1 MDELFPEERA
11 LVAHAAPSRQQEF
24 ATGRV
29 CAREVLARAGIV
41 GFPLLRNDDRTPVWP
56 EGIVGSISH
65 TREACVVAVA
75 RRRDVLGIGLDV
87 EEEESLEPDLWP
99 IVCTGTELQWLAN
112 RASSERGRLAKA
124 IFSAKE
130 CTYKCLYPV
139 IGIPLEFDDVEIDLD
154 LESRRFRATLA
165 ASARV
170 HPLVSNALTG
180 SVLWW
185 GRWVLAGMTLR
196 LQRGRKLYRMKSR
209 SNRGGSGSGL
219 RWTRR
224 RSRHSA

>member
-11 LVAHAAPSRQQEF
+11 LVAHAAASRQREF

-41 GFPLLRNDDRTPVWP
+41 GFPLLRNGDRTPVWP

-75 RRRDVLGIGLDV
+75 RRRDFLGIGLDI
-87 EEEESLEPDLWP
+87 EAEESLEPDLWP
-99 IVCTGTELQWLAN
+99 MVCTGTELQWLAT
-112 RASSERGRLAKA
+112 RASTERGRLAKA

-154 LESRRFRATLA
+154 LESRRFRATLD
-165 ASARV
+165 ASPKM
-170 HPLVSNALTG
+170 HPLMATALTG
-180 SVLWW
+180 TVLCWK
-185 GRWVLAGMTLR
+185 RWILTGATLR
-196 LQRGRKLYRMKSR
+196 RAAEAGSLRTSGPTNSSR
-209 SNRGGSGSGL
+209 SIIARLSKQN
-219 RWTRR
+219 
-224 RSRHSA
+224 